1 MVSTDSSRIVPSRI
15 LVPVDFSP
23 SSHLAVETAA
33 GLAENFGAELYLLHV
48 VTEVAGFVLPDGV
61 TQESIMDKTK
71 SIANEQFQNALADL
85 KSERL
90 KVKACVEAGGDVV
103 GTILDVIEREHIDM
117 LVIPTHGLSGWY
129 PAVFGAVTEKLLR
142 LVECPVFL
150 VRTPQPE
157 SSLQTRMLPAMEWWT
172 ARIPKIAMSK

>member
-1 MVSTDSSRIVPSRI
+1 MVSTDSSRIVPSKI

-33 GLAENFGAELYLLHV
+33 GLAEKFGAELFLLHV
-48 VTEVAGFVLPDGV
+48 ITEVAGYVLPEGV
-61 TQESIMDKTK
+61 TQESIINKTK
-71 SIANEQFQNALADL
+71 AIANEQFQNALADL

-90 KVKACVEAGGDVV
+90 KVSACVEVGSDVV
-103 GTILDVIEREHIDM
+103 GTILEVSEREHIDM
-117 LVIPTHGLSGWY
+117 IVIPTHGLSGWY

-142 LVECPVFL
+142 LAECPVFL

-157 SSLQTRMLPAMEWWT
+157 SSLQTRMLPLMEWWT
-172 ARIPKIAMSK
+172 ARISKIAME